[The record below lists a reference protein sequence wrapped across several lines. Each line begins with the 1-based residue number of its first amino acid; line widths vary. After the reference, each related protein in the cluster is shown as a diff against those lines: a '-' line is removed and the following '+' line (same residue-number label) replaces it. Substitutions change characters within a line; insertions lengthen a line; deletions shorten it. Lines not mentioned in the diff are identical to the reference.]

1 TVKILF
7 YIILAGGLGW
17 LLWRTLIG
25 REVGRRVVFLF
36 VGLAVS
42 GAILANI
49 TLPVKETTV
58 VRNVFETVDNLPEES
73 TILLSLD
80 YDPSAQPELQPMA
93 NAILRHAFTKNH
105 KVVLM
110 TLWAT
115 GGAMVTYAIDTI
127 IRAEFPELVY
137 GVDYCNVGYRAGNE
151 AVLRVIATDF
161 RKTFSVDV
169 NNTSVGDLEIF
180 EGIFSCGDFDY
191 LVVIGSGKPGV
202 KEWVEFVGDPADALV
217 GAGANAVSAPQLF
230 PYYPEQLNGML
241 GGSKGASE
249 YESLLAR
256 HYPQFKAV
264 RAKATEIMGPQTIA
278 HVVVLL
284 LIVFG
289 NISYFKSRSA
299 RGGSA

>member
-1 TVKILF
+1 MKIIF
-7 YIILAGGLGW
+7 YIFLAGGLGW

-25 REVGRRVVFLF
+25 REVGRRVIFLF
-36 VGLAVS
+36 IGLSVS
-42 GAILANI
+42 GAVLVKILM
-49 TLPVKETTV
+49 PVKETTV
-58 VRNVFETVDNLPEES
+58 VRNVFDTVENLPDGS
-73 TILLSLD
+73 TILMSLD

-93 NAILRHAFTKNH
+93 NAMLRHAFTKKH
-105 KVVLM
+105 KVVFM

-127 IRAEFPELVY
+127 VNPEFPELVY

-169 NNTSVGDLEIF
+169 NNTSLDDLKIF
-180 EGIFSCGDFDY
+180 EGILSCGDFDY
-191 LVVIGSGKPGV
+191 LLVIGSGKPGV
-202 KEWVEFVGDPADALV
+202 KEWVEFVGDPADVLI
-217 GAGANAVSAPQLF
+217 GAGVNAVSAPQLF
-230 PYYPEQLNGML
+230 PYYPDQLNGML

-249 YESLLAR
+249 YETLLSER
-256 HYPQFKAV
+256 YPRFKAV

-278 HVVVLL
+278 HVVVLF

-289 NISYFKSRSA
+289 NITYFKA
-299 RGGSA
+299 RRARRGSA

>member
-1 TVKILF
+1 MKIAF
-7 YIILAGGLGW
+7 YILLAGGLGW

-25 REVGRRVVFLF
+25 REVGRRVIFLF
-36 VGLAVS
+36 IGLAVS
-42 GAILANI
+42 GAVLAKILM
-49 TLPVKETTV
+49 PVKETTV
-58 VRNVFETVDNLPEES
+58 VRNVFETVDNLPDGS
-73 TILLSLD
+73 TILMSLD

-93 NAILRHAFTKNH
+93 NAILRHSFTKKH
-105 KVVLM
+105 KVVFM

-127 IRAEFPELVY
+127 VRAEFPDLVY

-169 NNTSVGDLEIF
+169 NNTALADLEIF
-180 EGIFSCGDFDY
+180 GGILSCGDFDY
-191 LVVIGSGKPGV
+191 LVAIGSGKPGV
-202 KEWVEFVGDPADALV
+202 KEWVEFVGDPADALI
-217 GAGANAVSAPQLF
+217 GAGVNAVSAPQLF
-230 PYYPEQLNGML
+230 PYYPDQLNGML

-249 YESLLAR
+249 YETLLSGR
-256 HYPQFKAV
+256 YPQFKAV

-289 NISYFKSRSA
+289 NITYFKTRK
-299 RGGSA
+299 RGAA